1 MKLQTIGNPAGELA
15 DYSANH
21 RLIIPSG
28 LALVIFWKEL
38 RETLRDRRTLFG
50 AVVSPLVIVP
60 LIVLAGGLFLH
71 QQQVSES
78 KKTYSIAIEGANYVP
93 ALTQALKNNPGLKL
107 VPSPANA
114 AQAGV
119 IRHTFGCVVVVPP
132 DAAVKL
138 ASYGTARITV
148 LVNSANDVSQ
158 AAAARI
164 QTAVAA
170 YSATLRASRLQHAHL
185 SAQFGTPLM
194 VDEQSV
200 KGSGSPVMLI
210 LSILLP
216 YFLTLNALTGGM
228 YAANDQIAGEKERG
242 TLETLLVSPA
252 SRRDIVVGK
261 FCAVAC
267 ICLLSGVLSVVGM
280 ALPFALHAPGV
291 TGMGASGLGSVHLGI
306 AAIATILLAQIPLAL
321 LCTGLLIAA
330 STLARNQKEVQVYQT
345 PLVLAVVLPAIAS
358 ISLGSDASWH
368 YALVPVLNTGLVIKQ
383 SLSGVIN
390 PVFIAVALVSAFAY
404 AAIAI
409 AISVKLFNN
418 ERVLLK
424 T

>member
-1 MKLQTIGNPAGELA
+1 MPLKSPIDDLA
-15 DYSANH
+15 EYSAAH
-21 RLIIPSG
+21 PPAVPTG
-28 LALVIFWKEL
+28 LAFVIFWKEL

-60 LIVLAGGLFLH
+60 LIVWGGGWFMR
-71 QQQVSES
+71 QQQLSDA
-78 KKTYSIAIEGANYVP
+78 KKSYAIAVEGAQS
-93 ALTQALKNNPGLKL
+93 APGLTAWLQRDTGLKIVPIFSAGDQSSVARHKL
-107 VPSPANA
+107 SCAV
-114 AQAGV
+114 V
-119 IRHTFGCVVVVPP
+119 IPP
-132 DAAVKL
+132 DASRKL
-138 ASYGTARITV
+138 DSNETATITI
-148 LVNSANDVSQ
+148 LIDSANDVSQ
-158 AAAARI
+158 AAAARVQSEI
-164 QTAVAA
+164 AA
-170 YSATLRASRLQHAHL
+170 YSSTIRAARLEQARL
-185 SAQFGTPLM
+185 SPQFGTPLT
-194 VDEQSV
+194 VVRQSV
-200 KGSGSPVMLI
+200 KGSGSPVMLL
-210 LSILLP
+210 LSVLLP

-267 ICLLSGVLSVVGM
+267 ICLLSGILSVTGM
-280 ALPFALHAPGV
+280 ALPLALHAPGIAGV
-291 TGMGASGLGSVHLGI
+291 NAAGLGSVHLSP
-306 AAIATILLAQIPLAL
+306 AALAIIFLAQIPLAL

-345 PLVLAVVLPAIAS
+345 PLVLAVVLPAVAS
-358 ISLGSDASWH
+358 MSLSSDASWR

-383 SLSGVIN
+383 SLSGIVN
-390 PVFIAVALVSAFAY
+390 PLFIGAALLSAFVY

-418 ERVLLK
+418 EKVLLK